1 MNRTG
6 TQYNTR
12 VYGVCAKAIAIF
24 LMVMACCTLS
34 FYDTTGP
41 KILDVELAQ
50 MPDENGL
57 ISVET
62 TMMKAHSGDLYV
74 TLMKEGEVLK
84 EITTDDETLNL
95 DLGIG
100 SYEITVQDEYGKTID
115 SDSFDIKDMIL
126 SVEIDQPDTIYLPLE
141 GTADITA
148 SVNAYGEPDT
158 TVTWTSS
165 DPMIASVENGHITAR
180 SPGTVTVTASTSDGT
195 SSSVEVI
202 STDLFHL
209 PYLESY
215 KPVIPA
221 YAYTEEEAH
230 LLDNALA
237 YTINAAGGEGTRGA
251 VIAAARW
258 LTMQL
263 DYKIPYFFEN
273 GRLNPMNGRPYCDG
287 EGRYYHKGMF
297 LSTDKYD
304 ILDPD
309 GIRWG
314 PAIWGVNLLNWEE
327 KYYFVPGNYYPNGLD
342 CSGFVSWCLCQGGLI
357 YGDIGAG
364 NYVGYDQE
372 LYDKGEHHYLTVD
385 LLRNGDIHV
394 GDLIGDDGHIALI
407 AGLDR
412 ENEMIYVAESL
423 SQGVKISPYTY
434 SRCVYCGIYSFVN
447 KMDNE
452 YIGEGVY
459 TEMW

>member
-1 MNRTG
+1 M
-6 TQYNTR
+6 
-12 VYGVCAKAIAIF
+12 KAIAIF
-24 LMVMACCTLS
+24 LLVMACSTLS
-34 FYDTTGP
+34 HYDVTGP
-41 KILDVELAQ
+41 EILGIDMASA
-50 MPDENGL
+50 PDENGL

-62 TMMKAHSGDLYV
+62 TVMKAHSGDLYV
-74 TLMKEGEVLK
+74 KVLQNGEIIR
-84 EITTDDETLNL
+84 EITTDEEVVDI
-95 DLGIG
+95 DLGLG
-100 SYEITVQDEYGKTID
+100 SYQITVEDEYGKAVAE
-115 SDSFDIKDMIL
+115 DSFEIKDKVL
-126 SVEIDQPDTIYLPLE
+126 SVTIDQPETIYLPIE

-148 SVNAYGEPDT
+148 SMDVFGNPDT
-158 TVTWTSS
+158 TLTWTSS
-165 DPMIASVENGHITAR
+165 DDMIASVEDGHIMAR
-180 SPGTVTVTASTSDGT
+180 SPGTATITVSSADGA
-195 SSSVEVI
+195 SSSVDVI

-209 PYLESY
+209 PVYESY
-215 KPVIPA
+215 KQVIPA
-221 YAYTEEEAH
+221 YAYTTEEAH
-230 LLDNALA
+230 LLDDALA

-251 VIAAARW
+251 VIAAARF

-273 GRLNPMNGRPYCDG
+273 GRLNPMSGRPYADG

-342 CSGFVSWCLCQGGLI
+342 CSGFVSWCLCQGGVI

-452 YIGEGVY
+452 YTGEGTY